1 MPFYAYIIVAAM
13 LLLMLA
19 IVVFLRRL
27 AACIMGAAV
36 MAMMDMSGEVFAG
49 SEDSFAEVFKRRYQ
63 TVYGVKPSGWTL
75 LLARDA
81 RRWKGKA

>member
-1 MPFYAYIIVAAM
+1 MVLCGYIAAVMLILLALIVFAK
-13 LLLMLA
+13 
-19 IVVFLRRL
+19 RL

-49 SEDSFAEVFKRRYQ
+49 SEDSFAEAFKLRYQ
-63 TVYGVKPSGWTL
+63 AVYGVKPSGWTL